1 MFITF
6 EVIYMYVYV
15 QAYQLLVFLDVL
27 FLLYFIIFLNIFI
40 HFLLFLMFLQIM
52 DNYCTI
58 CRRITVYF
66 NHHR

>member
-27 FLLYFIIFLNIFI
+27 FLLYFIIFFKYIYSLFIIFDVSTNNGQ
-40 HFLLFLMFLQIM
+40 LLYNM
-52 DNYCTI
+52 
-58 CRRITVYF
+58 
-66 NHHR
+66 